1 LQRSIISIEDFRSN
15 VMRATNNPKSIPA
28 MHRIAI
34 AASLLALPLAL
45 SACGTKD
52 KDKDAIA
59 QLDEKLTGQGSDPA
73 MNTALDDRILVD
85 PALTDSAN
93 VTAVRE
99 ASQPL
104 NGALPADN
112 GYEGSTPS
120 KADLQDTKMMH
131 APAPTIVE
139 AGDCKDCGEKRA
151 VTLGGMANDQGVR
164 RGGRGT
170 CDAKLQ
176 YGANW
181 ATRMPAEFPVY
192 PKGRVKEAGGVD
204 GGICNIR
211 VVSFT
216 TSATRQDVVDYYY
229 SRAKHSGFSADYEI
243 RAGEH
248 TLGGVR
254 DQDGGAFVV
263 TFDAAPGG
271 TTAVNIVANNGR

>member
-1 LQRSIISIEDFRSN
+1 
-15 VMRATNNPKSIPA
+15 MRATNKLSSISA

-34 AASLLALPLAL
+34 AASLLALPMAL
-45 SACGTKD
+45 SACSEKGKD
-52 KDKDAIA
+52 EDAIA

-93 VTAVRE
+93 VTTVRE

-112 GYEGSTPS
+112 GYEGSTPD
-120 KADLQDTKMMH
+120 KADLQGTKIIR
-131 APAPTIVE
+131 APAPTIIE
-139 AGDCKDCGEKRA
+139 AGDCKDCGDKRA

-164 RGGRGT
+164 RGGKGSARGT

-181 ATRMPAEFPVY
+181 ATRMPTEFPVY

-216 TSATRQDVVDYYY
+216 TSAARQDVVNYYY
-229 SRAKHSGFSADYEI
+229 SRAKHAGFSADYEI

-254 DQDGGAFVV
+254 SNDGGAYVV

-271 TTAVNIVANNGR
+271 ATAVNIVANNGR

>member
-1 LQRSIISIEDFRSN
+1 
-15 VMRATNNPKSIPA
+15 MRAANNRKSLSTS
-28 MHRIAI
+28 RKFAI
-34 AASLLALPLAL
+34 AASLLALPFAL

-52 KDKDAIA
+52 KDEDAIA

-93 VTAVRE
+93 VTTVRE

-112 GYEGSTPS
+112 GYEGSTPG
-120 KADLQDTKMMH
+120 KADLQDTKIIR

-139 AGDCKDCGEKRA
+139 AGDCKSCGEKRA

-164 RGGRGT
+164 RGKGT

-181 ATRMPAEFPVY
+181 ATRMPTEFPVY

-204 GGICNIR
+204 GGVCNIR

-216 TSATRQDVVDYYY
+216 TSAARQDVVDYYY

-254 DQDGGAFVV
+254 NNDGGAFVV
-263 TFDAAPGG
+263 TFGPAPGG
-271 TTAVNIVANNGR
+271 ATAVDIVANNGR